1 VLDKLCRKLI
11 TKSSGVPRVPRCP
24 EVSRVVDGVEG
35 IKACVSEA
43 VISNVNDFW
52 VDPATGR
59 PVFSV
64 EVFGDFSEVLP
75 DWGVPPRRGES
86 PPPPS
91 DPQILK
97 ALLEEKTRLWSRD
110 FVIARVSDFYAVFL
124 NRGLSY
130 RLWRDSLRVWAVSR
144 YIAKHHRR
152 SQSSTNV
159 VFLTLTYDPSK
170 YSVTEAWKDV
180 KNRINRVFSWFRRHY
195 GLKAAL
201 AVLETHDNLYPH
213 VHMVLLLEREVEV
226 FEYRGLLR
234 FCEKKTR
241 WEKALAREGF
251 IDAQAPRSAR
261 EVSNYLSKYLNKVS
275 KELPNLAKGDYSP
288 KALAPILA
296 RLYRVPLVKVY
307 PRGFDRRLWGLTKG
321 EKPRPPPEEVLLAE
335 AIWAAIYRKPIEGI
349 PFNTLDYWHKVNAI
363 IRERY
368 IQWFKARV
376 GREPERRA
384 YDLISISSIQSPP
397 DWAFWSWILSL
408 LHSYHEDRSKTI
420 VLGFSTVV

>member
-1 VLDKLCRKLI
+1 VSPK
-11 TKSSGVPRVPRCP
+11 
-24 EVSRVVDGVEG
+24 SRVVDSVEG
-35 IKACVSEA
+35 IKAFSQIAVS
-43 VISNVNDFW
+43 SDFW
-52 VDPATGR
+52 VDPTTEK

-64 EVFGDFSEVLP
+64 EVFGDFSEILSE
-75 DWGVPPRRGES
+75 WGS
-86 PPPPS
+86 PPPRKGEPPPSPS
-91 DPQILK
+91 DPQILLK
-97 ALLEEKTRLWSRD
+97 VLEEKVRLWSRD
-110 FVIARVSDFYAVFL
+110 FVIARVSDFLAVFY

-201 AVLETHDNLYPH
+201 AVLETHNNLYPH
-213 VHMVLLLEREVEV
+213 VHMVLLLEREIEV
-226 FEYRGLLR
+226 FEYKGLLR
-234 FCEKKTR
+234 FREKKPR

-261 EVSNYLSKYLNKVS
+261 EISNYLSKYLNKVS
-275 KELPNLAKGDYSP
+275 RELPNLAKGDYSP

-296 RLYRVPLVKVY
+296 RLYRVPLVRVY
-307 PRGFDRRLWGLTKG
+307 PKGFDRRLLGLTKG
-321 EKPRPPPEEVLLAE
+321 EKSRPPPEEVLLAE
-335 AIWAAIYRKPIEGI
+335 AIWATIYRKPVEGI
-349 PFNTLDYWHKVNAI
+349 PYGLLDYWYKVNAI

-376 GREPERRA
+376 GREPERA
-384 YDLISISSIQSPP
+384 YDLINIINISRIQSPP

-408 LHSYHEDRSKTI
+408 LHSYHDYRSKTI